1 MRLLRFGL
9 VLCLADASLA
19 RAQEKSDVVLAH
31 YDFEGDDI
39 ETGPYTLW
47 IFEGAKGNVS
57 LSSSFRYSGFRS
69 VEIRDRPGDGEFAEL
84 QGFFSDKTRG
94 KLYIHFA
101 ILVAKPMETMNVAF
115 AGISHFSLQEDGLAI
130 WFKTAG
136 GVLYQVTGG
145 RDEPLFRVEAF
156 TWYVFDIA
164 YDVDRGTY
172 DLSIS
177 AEGEK
182 EPVVALRDQT
192 NVLGIPGSELRKY
205 SFIGD
210 VPGKDGSSAWFYV
223 DDIVILNDVPV
234 SETPFVAPGR
244 RMLFVDIQNHY
255 QQRLHERPGCVPVLR
270 YDDFDLSPADLAEL
284 GRSGLEGPL
293 GQAEPL
299 PETLSSFLRERLLAI
314 RDWSEGCRGGSE
326 ALDHFRRASRAVPR
340 AKIYPMSEVL
350 ALVEGKRWK
359 EADSLFLSIYSVWQG
374 DPRFAAISASIG
386 LARGDLEYAEEW
398 LYSTA
403 EVLPRRLRHPLVR
416 RLWSGDIG
424 PGLAEELEAEFPAE
438 WPDLVSTA
446 LSAELRFYVLLWQKR
461 YQEARDYAARM
472 TLLMRRMELP
482 EGRWVERAGD
492 AAFYDS
498 EYLEARSR
506 YEESLRLLEDPAQ
519 VYLKLSDTHFMLG
532 DLALERLYREK
543 IYGSLRPE

>member
-1 MRLLRFGL
+1 MVRLLGFGL
-9 VLCLADASLA
+9 VVCLLDSSLA

-31 YDFEGDDI
+31 YDFEDDDI

-47 IFEGAKGNVS
+47 IFEGASGSVS
-57 LSSSFRYSGFRS
+57 LSSSFRYRGFRS
-69 VEIRDRPGDGEFAEL
+69 VEIRDKPGDGEFAEL
-84 QGFFSDKTRG
+84 QGFFSDKRHG

-101 ILVAKPMETMNVAF
+101 VLVAKPMETMNIAF
-115 AGISHFSLQEDGLAI
+115 AGTSHFSLQEHGLAI
-130 WFKTAG
+130 WLKTEG
-136 GVLYQVTGG
+136 GVLHHVTGG

-156 TWYVFDIA
+156 TWYVFDVV

-182 EPVVALRDQT
+182 EPVIARRDQA

-210 VPGKDGSSAWFYV
+210 IPGRDGSAAWFYV

-234 SETPFVAPGR
+234 PSTPFVAPGR
-244 RMLFVDIQNHY
+244 RMLFVDIQDHY
-255 QQRLHERPGCVPVLR
+255 QQRLYERPGCVPVLR

-284 GRSGLEGPL
+284 GRSGLDGAL
-293 GQAEPL
+293 GQEEPL
-299 PETLSSFLRERLLAI
+299 PETLSPFLRERLLAI
-314 RDWSEGCRGGSE
+314 RDWSEGCRGATD
-326 ALDHFRRASRAVPR
+326 ALERFRRASRAAPQ

-359 EADSLFLSIYSVWQG
+359 EADALFLSIYSLWQD
-374 DPRFAAISASIG
+374 DPRFPAISASIG
-386 LARGDLEYAEEW
+386 LARSDLEYAEEW
-398 LYSTA
+398 LFSTA

-424 PGLAEELEAEFPAE
+424 PGLAEELEAAFPAE

-472 TLLMRRMELP
+472 TLLLRRMELP
-482 EGRWVERAGD
+482 EGRWVERAAD
-492 AAFYDS
+492 AAFYDG
-498 EYLEARSR
+498 EYLEAQSR
-506 YEESLRLLEDPAQ
+506 YEESLRLLQNPAQ

-532 DLALERLYREK
+532 NLELERFFREK
-543 IYGSLRPE
+543 IYGSLH

>member
-1 MRLLRFGL
+1 MGLLHFGL
-9 VLCLADASLA
+9 AVYLLGASLA
-19 RAQEKSDVVLAH
+19 RAQDESDVVLAH
-31 YDFEGDDI
+31 YDFEDDDI

-47 IFEGAKGNVS
+47 IFEGVKGNVS
-57 LSSSFRYSGFRS
+57 LSSTFRHGGFRS
-69 VEIRDRPGDGEFAEL
+69 VEIRDKRGDGEFAEL
-84 QGFFSDKTRG
+84 QGFFSDKRHG

-101 ILVAKPMETMNVAF
+101 VLVAKPMETMNIAF
-115 AGISHFSLQEDGLAI
+115 AGISHFSLQEHGLAI
-130 WFKTAG
+130 WFKTERG
-136 GVLYQVTGG
+136 MLYQVTGG
-145 RDEPLFRVEAF
+145 QDEPLFLVSAF
-156 TWYVFDIA
+156 TWYVFDLI

-172 DLSIS
+172 DLSIA
-177 AEGEK
+177 AEGE
-182 EPVVALRDQT
+182 EAPVVARRDQM
-192 NVLGIPGSELRKY
+192 NVLGIPGSEVRKY

-210 VPGKDGSSAWFYV
+210 IPGRDQSEAWFYV

-234 SETPFVAPGR
+234 TEMPFVAPGR

-255 QQRLHERPGCVPVLR
+255 QKSLHERPGCVPVLR

-284 GRSGLEGPL
+284 GRSGLDGIL
-293 GQAEPL
+293 GQPEPL
-299 PETLSSFLRERLLAI
+299 PESLSPFLRERLLAI
-314 RDWSEGCRGGSE
+314 RDWSEGCRGGTE
-326 ALDHFRRASRAVPR
+326 ALPRFRRASRAGPR
-340 AKIYPMSEVL
+340 AEIYPMSEVL

-359 EADSLFLSIYSVWQG
+359 EADALFLSIYSLWQD
-374 DPRFAAISASIG
+374 DPRFPAISASIG

-398 LYSTA
+398 LFSTA
-403 EVLPRRLRHPLVR
+403 EVLPRRLRHPLLR

-461 YQEARDYAARM
+461 YAEARDYARRM

-492 AAFYDS
+492 AAFYDG

-506 YEESLRLLEDPAQ
+506 YEESLRLLPDPAP
-519 VYLKLSDTHFMLG
+519 VYLKLSDTPFMLG
-532 DLALERLYREK
+532 DLELERFYREK

>member
-1 MRLLRFGL
+1 
-9 VLCLADASLA
+9 
-19 RAQEKSDVVLAH
+19 
-31 YDFEGDDI
+31 
-39 ETGPYTLW
+39 
-47 IFEGAKGNVS
+47 
-57 LSSSFRYSGFRS
+57 
-69 VEIRDRPGDGEFAEL
+69 
-84 QGFFSDKTRG
+84 
-94 KLYIHFA
+94 
-101 ILVAKPMETMNVAF
+101 
-115 AGISHFSLQEDGLAI
+115 
-130 WFKTAG
+130 
-136 GVLYQVTGG
+136 
-145 RDEPLFRVEAF
+145 
-156 TWYVFDIA
+156 
-164 YDVDRGTY
+164 VDRGTY

-182 EPVVALRDQT
+182 EPVVARRDQA

-210 VPGKDGSSAWFYV
+210 IPGKDGSSAWFYV

-234 SETPFVAPGR
+234 TETPFVAPGR

-284 GRSGLEGPL
+284 RHSGLAGVFDGTPAGE
-293 GQAEPL
+293 AEPI
-299 PETLSSFLRERLLAI
+299 PETLSPFLRERLLAI
-314 RDWSEGCRGGSE
+314 REWNEGCRGGSE
-326 ALDHFRRASRAVPR
+326 ALEYFRRASRQVPA
-340 AKIYPMSEVL
+340 AKIYSMSEVL

-359 EADSLFLSIYSVWQG
+359 EADALFLSIYSLWQD
-374 DPRFAAISASIG
+374 DPRFPAISASIG

-398 LYSTA
+398 LFSTA
-403 EVLPRRLRHPLVR
+403 EVLPRRLGHPLVR

-472 TLLMRRMELP
+472 ALLMRRMELP

-492 AAFYDS
+492 AAFYDG
-498 EYLEARSR
+498 EYHEARTR
-506 YEESLRLLEDPAQ
+506 YEETLKLLQDPAPI
-519 VYLKLSDTHFMLG
+519 YLKLSDVHFMLG
-532 DLALERLYREK
+532 DLDLERVYREK